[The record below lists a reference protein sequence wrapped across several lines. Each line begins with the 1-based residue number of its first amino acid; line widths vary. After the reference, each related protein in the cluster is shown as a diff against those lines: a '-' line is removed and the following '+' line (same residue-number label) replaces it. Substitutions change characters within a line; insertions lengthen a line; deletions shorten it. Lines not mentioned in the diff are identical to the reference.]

1 MELVEDYSGSP
12 GPPLKALSQKEMIK
26 HRWCSREYDKAFL
39 WLCHPKKHHFV
50 HPGHKP
56 FPLTERG
63 KSCSSEGSFKA
74 QVLAHRAV

>member
-26 HRWCSREYDKAFL
+26 QRWCSREYDKAFL

-50 HPGHKP
+50 HPAHKP
-56 FPLTERG
+56 FLLTERG
-63 KSCSSEGSFKA
+63 KS
-74 QVLAHRAV
+74 